1 MPTVPKTATKST
13 TSATTERK
21 AANPE
26 KQQEKSRKTTSKA
39 HRTKAESQTAPV
51 SRSKNFVL
59 DTNVILHDYECIDK
73 FEENDIYIPIVVL
86 EELDKFKKGSD
97 QINFNARSFIRKL
110 DELAGADFF
119 EHGADL
125 GEGRGRLYVYLG
137 NKAHSLVQEAFGEN
151 IPDHKIL
158 SAALHIREDNEGEQT
173 ILVSKDINL
182 RMKAKS
188 LGIPVEDYFNDKVQ
202 TFDLFEEAQPLFEG
216 VDADLINRLYT
227 DDRGISLDELEFGS
241 KILPNECFI
250 LKSDQNSV
258 LVRYNPFEAMVQR
271 VDKHTHVGITPRNA
285 EQTFAFDVLMDPNVL
300 LVALSGKAG
309 TGKTLLAL
317 AAALDQADRYGQ
329 ILLARPIVAL
339 SNKDLGALPGTEQEK
354 IRPYMQPLFDNLN
367 VIKSQFKGGKQQT
380 QIDKLQQDN
389 KLIIEALAY
398 LRGRSLADS
407 IVIVD
412 EAQNLTPHEV
422 KTIITRA
429 GEGTKMIF
437 CGDVDQIDSPYLD
450 SQSNGLAY
458 MIDKMRG
465 ETLFAHVNL
474 VKGER
479 SELSELASHL
489 L

>member
-1 MPTVPKTATKST
+1 MPTAPKKAPSAQTEHETTRQETSSQRKTAKPQRTHAQGKPKTT
-13 TSATTERK
+13 
-21 AANPE
+21 
-26 KQQEKSRKTTSKA
+26 
-39 HRTKAESQTAPV
+39 

-59 DTNVILHDYECIDK
+59 DTNVILHDYECVDK
-73 FEENDIYIPIVVL
+73 FEDNDIYLPIVVL

-97 QINFNARSFIRKL
+97 QINFNARAFVRKL
-110 DELAGADFF
+110 DDLAGADFF
-119 EHGADL
+119 ERGADL

-137 NKAHSLVQEAFGEN
+137 NKPHERVAHAFGEN

-158 SAALHIREDNEGEQT
+158 SATLHIAEANEGEQT

-188 LGIPVEDYFNDKVQ
+188 LGIPVEDYFNDKVP
-202 TFDLFEEAQPLFEG
+202 TFDIFEEAQPIFEG
-216 VDADLINRLYT
+216 IDAELINRLY
-227 DDRGISLDELEFGS
+227 DNEQGISLDDLEFGS
-241 KILPNECFI
+241 KLLPNECFV

-258 LVRYNPFEAMVQR
+258 LARYNPFEAMVRR
-271 VDKHTHVGITPRNA
+271 VDKYTHMGITPRNA
-285 EQTFAFDVLMDPNVL
+285 EQAFAFEVLMDPNVL

-329 ILLARPIVAL
+329 VMLARPIVAL
-339 SNKDLGALPGTEQEK
+339 ANKDLGALPGTEQEK
-354 IRPYMQPLFDNLN
+354 VRPYMQPLFDNLN
-367 VIKSQFKGGKQQT
+367 VIKSQFKGGKQQAELE
-380 QIDKLQQDN
+380 KLQQDN

-398 LRGRSLADS
+398 LRGRSLADA

-437 CGDVDQIDSPYLD
+437 CGDVEQIDSPYLD

-474 VKGER
+474 IKGER

>member
-1 MPTVPKTATKST
+1 MPTAPKKAPSAQTEHETIRQETSSQRKTAKPQRTHAQGKPKTT
-13 TSATTERK
+13 
-21 AANPE
+21 
-26 KQQEKSRKTTSKA
+26 
-39 HRTKAESQTAPV
+39 

-59 DTNVILHDYECIDK
+59 DTNVILHDYECVDK
-73 FEENDIYIPIVVL
+73 FEDNDIYLPIVVL

-97 QINFNARSFIRKL
+97 QINFNARAFVRKL
-110 DELAGADFF
+110 DDLAGADFF
-119 EHGADL
+119 ERGADL

-137 NKAHSLVQEAFGEN
+137 NKPHERVAHAFGEN

-158 SAALHIREDNEGEQT
+158 SATLHIAEANEGEQT

-188 LGIPVEDYFNDKVQ
+188 LGIPVEDYFNDKVP
-202 TFDLFEEAQPLFEG
+202 TFDIFEEAQPVFEG
-216 VDADLINRLYT
+216 VDAELINRLY
-227 DDRGISLDELEFGS
+227 DNEQGISLDDLEFGS
-241 KILPNECFI
+241 KLLPNECFV

-258 LVRYNPFEAMVQR
+258 LARYNPFEAMVQR
-271 VDKHTHVGITPRNA
+271 VDKYTHMGITPRNA
-285 EQTFAFDVLMDPNVL
+285 EQAFAFEVLMDPNVL

-329 ILLARPIVAL
+329 IMLARPIVAL
-339 SNKDLGALPGTEQEK
+339 ANKDLGALPGTEQEK
-354 IRPYMQPLFDNLN
+354 VRPYMQPLFDNLN
-367 VIKSQFKGGKQQT
+367 VIKSQFKGGKQQAELE
-380 QIDKLQQDN
+380 KLQQDN

-398 LRGRSLADS
+398 LRGRSLADA

-437 CGDVDQIDSPYLD
+437 CGDVEQIDSPYLD

-474 VKGER
+474 IKGER

>member
-1 MPTVPKTATKST
+1 MST
-13 TSATTERK
+13 SVKGIPSAPLEGEKLLNKKQR
-21 AANPE
+21 ANAS
-26 KQQEKSRKTTSKA
+26 QSKGKGEGIRA
-39 HRTKAESQTAPV
+39 

-73 FEENDIYIPIVVL
+73 FEDNDIYVPIVVL

-97 QINFNARSFIRKL
+97 QVNFNARAFIRKL
-110 DELAGADFF
+110 DGLAGADFF
-119 EHGADL
+119 ERGAYL
-125 GEGRGRLYVYLG
+125 GDGRGRLYGYLG
-137 NKAHSLVQEAFGEN
+137 NKPHKRVAEAFGEN

-158 SAALHIREDNEGEQT
+158 SATLHIAEDNEGEKT

-202 TFDLFEEAQPLFEG
+202 TVNLFDEAQPVFEG
-216 VDADLINRLYT
+216 VDAELIDRLYA
-227 DDRGISLDELEFGS
+227 DDRGIPLDELEFGS
-241 KILPNECFI
+241 KIFANECFV

-258 LVRYNPFEAMVQR
+258 LARYNPFEAVVKR
-271 VDKHTHVGITPRNA
+271 VDKHRHVGISARNA
-285 EQTFAFDVLMDPNVL
+285 EQTFAFDVLMDPEVL

-317 AAALDQADRYGQ
+317 AAALDQTDRYGQ

-339 SNKDLGALPGTEQEK
+339 ANKDLGALPGTEQEK

-367 VIKSQFKGGKQQT
+367 VIKSQSKGGRQLIE
-380 QIDKLQQDN
+380 IDNLQKEN
-389 KLIIEALAY
+389 RLVIEALAY

-437 CGDVDQIDSPYLD
+437 CGDVEQIDSPYLD
-450 SQSNGLAY
+450 TQSNGLAY

-474 VKGER
+474 IKGER

>member
-1 MPTVPKTATKST
+1 MPTAPKKAPSAQTEHETTRQETSSQRKTAKPQRTHAQGKPKTT
-13 TSATTERK
+13 
-21 AANPE
+21 
-26 KQQEKSRKTTSKA
+26 
-39 HRTKAESQTAPV
+39 

-59 DTNVILHDYECIDK
+59 DTNVILHDYECVDK
-73 FEENDIYIPIVVL
+73 FEDNDIYLPIVVL

-97 QINFNARSFIRKL
+97 QINFNARAFVRKL

-119 EHGADL
+119 ERGADL

-137 NKAHSLVQEAFGEN
+137 NKPHERVAHAFGEN

-158 SAALHIREDNEGEQT
+158 SATMHIAEANEGEQT

-188 LGIPVEDYFNDKVQ
+188 LGIPVEDYFNDKVP
-202 TFDLFEEAQPLFEG
+202 TFDIFEEAQPVFEG
-216 VDADLINRLYT
+216 VDAELINRLY
-227 DDRGISLDELEFGS
+227 DNEQGISLDDLEFGS
-241 KILPNECFI
+241 KLLPNECFV

-258 LVRYNPFEAMVQR
+258 LARYNPFEAMVQR
-271 VDKHTHVGITPRNA
+271 VDKYTHMGITPRNA
-285 EQTFAFDVLMDPNVL
+285 EQAFAFEVLMDPNVL

-329 ILLARPIVAL
+329 IMLARPIVAL
-339 SNKDLGALPGTEQEK
+339 ANKDLGALPGTEQEK
-354 IRPYMQPLFDNLN
+354 VRPYMQPLFDNLN
-367 VIKSQFKGGKQQT
+367 VIKSQFKGGKQQAELE
-380 QIDKLQQDN
+380 KLQQDN

-398 LRGRSLADS
+398 LRGRSLADA

-437 CGDVDQIDSPYLD
+437 CGDVEQIDSPYLD

-474 VKGER
+474 IKGER

>member
-1 MPTVPKTATKST
+1 MPTAPKKAPSAQTEHETTRQETSSQRKTAKPQRTHAQGKPKTT
-13 TSATTERK
+13 
-21 AANPE
+21 
-26 KQQEKSRKTTSKA
+26 
-39 HRTKAESQTAPV
+39 

-59 DTNVILHDYECIDK
+59 DTNVILHDYECVDK
-73 FEENDIYIPIVVL
+73 FEDNDIYLPIVVL

-97 QINFNARSFIRKL
+97 QINFNARAFVRKL

-119 EHGADL
+119 ERGADL
-125 GEGRGRLYVYLG
+125 GQGRGRLYVYLG
-137 NKAHSLVQEAFGEN
+137 NKPHERVAHAFGEN

-158 SAALHIREDNEGEQT
+158 SATLHIAEANEGEQT

-188 LGIPVEDYFNDKVQ
+188 LGIPVEDYFNDKVP
-202 TFDLFEEAQPLFEG
+202 TFDIFEEAQPVFEG
-216 VDADLINRLYT
+216 IDAELINRLY
-227 DDRGISLDELEFGS
+227 DNEQGISLDDLEFGS
-241 KILPNECFI
+241 KLLPNECFV

-258 LVRYNPFEAMVQR
+258 LARYNPFEAMVQR
-271 VDKHTHVGITPRNA
+271 VDKYTHMGITPRNA
-285 EQTFAFDVLMDPNVL
+285 EQAFAFEVLMDPNVL

-329 ILLARPIVAL
+329 IMLARPIVAL
-339 SNKDLGALPGTEQEK
+339 ANKDLGALPGTEQEK
-354 IRPYMQPLFDNLN
+354 VRPYMQPLFDNLN
-367 VIKSQFKGGKQQT
+367 VIKSQFKGGKQQAELE
-380 QIDKLQQDN
+380 KLQQDN

-398 LRGRSLADS
+398 LRGRSLADA

-437 CGDVDQIDSPYLD
+437 CGDVEQIDSPYLD

-474 VKGER
+474 IKGER

>member
-1 MPTVPKTATKST
+1 MPTAPKKAPSAQTEHETTRQETSSQRKTAKPQRTHAQGKPKTT
-13 TSATTERK
+13 
-21 AANPE
+21 
-26 KQQEKSRKTTSKA
+26 
-39 HRTKAESQTAPV
+39 

-59 DTNVILHDYECIDK
+59 DTNVILHDYECVDK
-73 FEENDIYIPIVVL
+73 FEDNDIYLPIVVL

-97 QINFNARSFIRKL
+97 QINFNARAFVRKL
-110 DELAGADFF
+110 DDLAGADFF
-119 EHGADL
+119 ERGADL

-137 NKAHSLVQEAFGEN
+137 NKPHERVAHAFGEN

-158 SAALHIREDNEGEQT
+158 SATLHIAEANEGEQT

-188 LGIPVEDYFNDKVQ
+188 LGIPVEDYFNDKVP
-202 TFDLFEEAQPLFEG
+202 TFDIFEEAQPVFEG
-216 VDADLINRLYT
+216 IDAELINRLY
-227 DDRGISLDELEFGS
+227 DNEQGISLDDLEFGS
-241 KILPNECFI
+241 KLLPNECFV

-258 LVRYNPFEAMVQR
+258 LARYNPFEAMVRR
-271 VDKHTHVGITPRNA
+271 VDKYTHMGITPRNA
-285 EQTFAFDVLMDPNVL
+285 EQAFAFEVLMDPNVL

-329 ILLARPIVAL
+329 IMLARPIVAL
-339 SNKDLGALPGTEQEK
+339 ANKDLGALPGTEQEK
-354 IRPYMQPLFDNLN
+354 VRPYMQPLFDNLN
-367 VIKSQFKGGKQQT
+367 VIKSQFKGGKQQAELE
-380 QIDKLQQDN
+380 KLQQDN

-398 LRGRSLADS
+398 LRGRSLADA

-437 CGDVDQIDSPYLD
+437 CGDVEQIDSPYLD

-474 VKGER
+474 IKGER

>member
-1 MPTVPKTATKST
+1 MPTAPKKAPSAQTEHETTRQETSSQRKTAKPQRTHAQGKPKTT
-13 TSATTERK
+13 
-21 AANPE
+21 
-26 KQQEKSRKTTSKA
+26 
-39 HRTKAESQTAPV
+39 

-59 DTNVILHDYECIDK
+59 DTNVILHDYECVDK
-73 FEENDIYIPIVVL
+73 FEDNDIYLPIVVL

-97 QINFNARSFIRKL
+97 QINFNARAFVRKL

-119 EHGADL
+119 ERGADL

-137 NKAHSLVQEAFGEN
+137 NKPHERVAHAFGEN

-158 SAALHIREDNEGEQT
+158 SATLHIAEANEGEQT

-188 LGIPVEDYFNDKVQ
+188 LGIPVEDYFNDKVP
-202 TFDLFEEAQPLFEG
+202 TFDIFEEAQPVFEG
-216 VDADLINRLYT
+216 IDAELINRLY
-227 DDRGISLDELEFGS
+227 DNEQGISLDDLEFGS
-241 KILPNECFI
+241 KLLPNECFV

-258 LVRYNPFEAMVQR
+258 LARYNPFEAMVRR
-271 VDKHTHVGITPRNA
+271 VDKYTHMGITPRNA
-285 EQTFAFDVLMDPNVL
+285 EQAFAFEVLMDPNVL

-329 ILLARPIVAL
+329 VMLARPIVAL
-339 SNKDLGALPGTEQEK
+339 ANKDLGALPGTEQEK
-354 IRPYMQPLFDNLN
+354 VRPYMQPLFDNLN
-367 VIKSQFKGGKQQT
+367 VIKSQFKGGKQQAELE
-380 QIDKLQQDN
+380 KLQQDN

-398 LRGRSLADS
+398 LRGRSLADA

-437 CGDVDQIDSPYLD
+437 CGDVEQIDSPYLD

-474 VKGER
+474 IKGER

>member
-1 MPTVPKTATKST
+1 MPTAPKKAPSAQTEHETTRQETSSQRKTAKPQRTHAQGKPKTT
-13 TSATTERK
+13 
-21 AANPE
+21 
-26 KQQEKSRKTTSKA
+26 
-39 HRTKAESQTAPV
+39 

-59 DTNVILHDYECIDK
+59 DTNVILHDYECVDK
-73 FEENDIYIPIVVL
+73 FEDNDIYLPIVVL

-97 QINFNARSFIRKL
+97 QINFNARAFVRKL

-119 EHGADL
+119 ERGADL

-137 NKAHSLVQEAFGEN
+137 NKPHERVAHAFGEN

-158 SAALHIREDNEGEQT
+158 SATLHIAEANEGEQT

-188 LGIPVEDYFNDKVQ
+188 LGIPVEDYFNDKVP
-202 TFDLFEEAQPLFEG
+202 TFDIFEEAQPVFEG
-216 VDADLINRLYT
+216 IDAELINRLY
-227 DDRGISLDELEFGS
+227 DNEQGISLDDLEFGS
-241 KILPNECFI
+241 KLLPNECFV

-258 LVRYNPFEAMVQR
+258 LARYNPFEAMVRR
-271 VDKHTHVGITPRNA
+271 VDKYTHMGITPRNA
-285 EQTFAFDVLMDPNVL
+285 EQAFAFEVLMDPNVL

-329 ILLARPIVAL
+329 IMLARPIVAL
-339 SNKDLGALPGTEQEK
+339 ANKDLGALPGTEQEK
-354 IRPYMQPLFDNLN
+354 VRPYMQPLFDNLN
-367 VIKSQFKGGKQQT
+367 VIKSQFKGGKQQAELE
-380 QIDKLQQDN
+380 KLQQDN

-398 LRGRSLADS
+398 LRGRSLADA

-437 CGDVDQIDSPYLD
+437 CGDVEQIDSPYLD

-474 VKGER
+474 IKGER

>member
-1 MPTVPKTATKST
+1 MPTAPKKAPSAQTEHETTRQETSSQRKTAKPQRTHAQGKPKTT
-13 TSATTERK
+13 
-21 AANPE
+21 
-26 KQQEKSRKTTSKA
+26 
-39 HRTKAESQTAPV
+39 

-59 DTNVILHDYECIDK
+59 DTNVILHDYECVDK
-73 FEENDIYIPIVVL
+73 FEDNDIYLPIVVL

-97 QINFNARSFIRKL
+97 QINFNARAFVRKL
-110 DELAGADFF
+110 DDLAGADFF
-119 EHGADL
+119 ERGADL

-137 NKAHSLVQEAFGEN
+137 NKPHERVAHAFGEN

-158 SAALHIREDNEGEQT
+158 SATLHIAEANEGEQT

-188 LGIPVEDYFNDKVQ
+188 LGIPVEDYFNDKVP
-202 TFDLFEEAQPLFEG
+202 TFDIFEEAQPVFEG
-216 VDADLINRLYT
+216 IDAELINRLY
-227 DDRGISLDELEFGS
+227 DNEQGISLDDLEFGS
-241 KILPNECFI
+241 KLLPNECFV

-258 LVRYNPFEAMVQR
+258 LARYNPFEAMVQR
-271 VDKHTHVGITPRNA
+271 VDKYTHMGITPRNA
-285 EQTFAFDVLMDPNVL
+285 EQAFAFEVLMDPNVL

-329 ILLARPIVAL
+329 IMLARPIVAL
-339 SNKDLGALPGTEQEK
+339 ANKDLGALPGTEQEK
-354 IRPYMQPLFDNLN
+354 VRPYMQPLFDNLN
-367 VIKSQFKGGKQQT
+367 VIKSQFKGGKQQAELE
-380 QIDKLQQDN
+380 KLQQDN

-398 LRGRSLADS
+398 LRGRSLADA

-437 CGDVDQIDSPYLD
+437 CGDVEQIDSPYLD

-474 VKGER
+474 IKGER

>member
-1 MPTVPKTATKST
+1 MPTAPKKAPSAQTEHETTRQETSSQRKTAKPQRTHAQGKPKTT
-13 TSATTERK
+13 
-21 AANPE
+21 
-26 KQQEKSRKTTSKA
+26 
-39 HRTKAESQTAPV
+39 

-59 DTNVILHDYECIDK
+59 DTNVILHDYECVDK
-73 FEENDIYIPIVVL
+73 FEDNDIYLPIVVL

-97 QINFNARSFIRKL
+97 QINFNARAFVRKL

-119 EHGADL
+119 ERGADL

-137 NKAHSLVQEAFGEN
+137 NKPHERVAHAFGEN

-158 SAALHIREDNEGEQT
+158 SATLHIAEANEGEQT

-188 LGIPVEDYFNDKVQ
+188 LGIPVEDYFNDKVP
-202 TFDLFEEAQPLFEG
+202 TFDIFEEAQPVFEG
-216 VDADLINRLYT
+216 IDAELINRLY
-227 DDRGISLDELEFGS
+227 DNEQGVSLDDLEFGS
-241 KILPNECFI
+241 KLLPNECFV

-258 LVRYNPFEAMVQR
+258 LARYNPFEAMVQR
-271 VDKHTHVGITPRNA
+271 VDKYTHMGITPRNA
-285 EQTFAFDVLMDPNVL
+285 EQAFAFEVLMDPNVL

-329 ILLARPIVAL
+329 IMLARPIVAL
-339 SNKDLGALPGTEQEK
+339 ANKDLGALPGTEQEK
-354 IRPYMQPLFDNLN
+354 VRPYMQPLFDNLN
-367 VIKSQFKGGKQQT
+367 VIKSQFKGGKQQAELE
-380 QIDKLQQDN
+380 KLQQDN

-398 LRGRSLADS
+398 LRGRSLADA

-437 CGDVDQIDSPYLD
+437 CGDVEQIDSPYLD

-474 VKGER
+474 IKGER